1 LPSSNMMYWN
11 KDRITFYDIVLEPT
25 EEDIRL
31 LLAASCHLGTQNVD
45 SKMKSYVFTRRPDAR
60 MLVTVKNPQ
69 DIYIISS
76 GVKGFRPA
84 AKLAHYVG
92 AKSNQGRFVP
102 GTLTNSLQEPLVLVC
117 LDPFIDF
124 QAIKESS
131 YCNVPV
137 IAFCNSHSSLRFV
150 DMAIPCNNIGTY
162 SIGVMAWL
170 LARTILRLRGQ
181 LSYTEPWSVI
191 PDMFFYSGQVVDE
204 EEVQEQTRFDT
215 QGNWAVEQDWSTEP
229 NWTDDNN
236 NNNNN
241 NTQQQQQLS
250 DWDQDT
256 TNAYPYQIQLM
267 DNNGKSSWEQQQ
279 VAQAPVT
286 LNEHAMDWAEDAPE
300 QEPEGWGS
308 PAQVQP
314 YAW

>member
-1 LPSSNMMYWN
+1 
-11 KDRITFYDIVLEPT
+11 VLEPT

-45 SKMKSYVFTRRPDAR
+45 SKMKSYIFTRRPDGIHLINIAKTWEKLVLAAR

-191 PDMFFYSGQVVDE
+191 PDMFFYSEQVVDE
-204 EEVQEQTRFDT
+204 EEVQEQTRFDS
-215 QGNWAVEQDWSTEP
+215 QGNWAAEQDWST
-229 NWTDDNN
+229 
-236 NNNNN
+236 
-241 NTQQQQQLS
+241 
-250 DWDQDT
+250 
-256 TNAYPYQIQLM
+256 
-267 DNNGKSSWEQQQ
+267 
-279 VAQAPVT
+279 
-286 LNEHAMDWAEDAPE
+286 
-300 QEPEGWGS
+300 
-308 PAQVQP
+308 
-314 YAW
+314 